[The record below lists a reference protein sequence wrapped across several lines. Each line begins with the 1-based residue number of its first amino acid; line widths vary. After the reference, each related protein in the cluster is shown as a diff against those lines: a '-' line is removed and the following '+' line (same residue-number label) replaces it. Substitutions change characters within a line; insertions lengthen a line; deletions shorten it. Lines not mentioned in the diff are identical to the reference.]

1 MSSRRTDVSHRLPDG
16 NGDSSHDAGVCVPSS
31 DLSGHAPEAP
41 SQPKLMALRYAGTCS
56 VCHVALPAK
65 TKAYWCRDTHTVIC
79 LACHTGSPQEP
90 SWPADP
96 VLATELDHGTAG
108 RSAQAEFERRH
119 RKREERIDARFGRLA
134 GVVKFLSDDPQS
146 TKAGASGASG
156 EMRVAKE
163 LADRLGTSA
172 VLLSDRRVP
181 RTRGNID
188 HIAVTASGVWVIDAK
203 HYTGKVEHRDRG
215 GWLRSDWRLYVNGR
229 DKTKL
234 VDALDWQIAAVEK
247 VLSGDEVPIHAAL
260 CFVGANWGLFSKSF
274 QHAGVWV
281 TWVAKL
287 AEMILEPGPLG
298 EDEVQ
303 AIAAKLACG
312 LPAK

>member
-1 MSSRRTDVSHRLPDG
+1 VTVVTRRVQAHLPASYLIRRQLILSWRPNWTTARREDQPK
-16 NGDSSHDAGVCVPSS
+16 PSS
-31 DLSGHAPEAP
+31 SAAATSG
-41 SQPKLMALRYAGTCS
+41 R
-56 VCHVALPAK
+56 V
-65 TKAYWCRDTHTVIC
+65 
-79 LACHTGSPQEP
+79 
-90 SWPADP
+90 
-96 VLATELDHGTAG
+96 
-108 RSAQAEFERRH
+108 
-119 RKREERIDARFGRLA
+119 RIDARFGRLA

-188 HIAVTASGVWVIDAK
+188 HIAIATSGVWVIDAK
-203 HYTGKVEHRDRG
+203 HYTGRVEHRDRG
-215 GWLRSDWRLYVNGR
+215 GWFRTDWRLYVNGR

-247 VLSGDEVPIHAAL
+247 VLSGEEVPIHAAL
-260 CFVGANWGLFSKSF
+260 CFVGANWSLFSKPF

-287 AEMILEPGPLG
+287 AEMILKPGPLG
-298 EDEVQ
+298 EDAVQ
-303 AIAAKLACG
+303 AIATKLARA

>member
-1 MSSRRTDVSHRLPDG
+1 MISMVSDRSSEKEGDPRRVASARVPPGEPSGQPPELPL
-16 NGDSSHDAGVCVPSS
+16 V
-31 DLSGHAPEAP
+31 
-41 SQPKLMALRYAGTCS
+41 KLMPLRYAGTCS
-56 VCHVALPAK
+56 VCHVVLPAK
-65 TKAYWCRDTHTVIC
+65 TKAYWHRDTHTVIC
-79 LACHTGSPQEP
+79 FACHARPSQELTVA
-90 SWPADP
+90 ADP
-96 VLATELDHGTAG
+96 VLVTELDRGSAG

-119 RKREERIDARFGRLA
+119 HKREERIDAKFGRLA

-146 TKAGASGASG
+146 TKAWASGASG
-156 EMRVAKE
+156 EMRVAQQ

-188 HIAVTASGVWVIDAK
+188 LIAIAASGVWVIDAK

-215 GWLRSDWRLYVNGR
+215 GWFRTDWRLYVGGR

-247 VLSGDEVPIHAAL
+247 VLSGEEVPIHAAL
-260 CFVGANWGLFSKSF
+260 CFVGADWGLFSKPF
-274 QHAGVWV
+274 QQAGVWV
-281 TWVAKL
+281 TSVAKL

-303 AIAAKLACG
+303 AIAAQLACD
-312 LPAK
+312 LREM

>member
-1 MSSRRTDVSHRLPDG
+1 MSSPRTDVSDRLPHG
-16 NGDSSHDAGVCVPSS
+16 GGDSSHDPGVRLPSGE
-31 DLSGHAPEAP
+31 LSGHAPEARP
-41 SQPKLMALRYAGTCS
+41 QPKLMALRYDGTCS
-56 VCHVALPAK
+56 VCRMALPVKA
-65 TKAYWCRDTHTVIC
+65 KAYWHRDTHTVTC
-79 LACHTGSPQEP
+79 VACQTGTTNAPTS
-90 SWPADP
+90 PADP
-96 VLATELDHGTAG
+96 VPWIELDRGTAG
-108 RSAQAEFERRH
+108 RSARAEYERRH
-119 RKREERIDARFGRLA
+119 HKREERIDAKFGRLA

-146 TKAGASGASG
+146 TKAWASGASG

-215 GWLRSDWRLYVNGR
+215 GWFRTDWRLYVDGR

-234 VDALDWQIAAVEK
+234 VDALDWQIAAVED
-247 VLSGDEVPIHAAL
+247 VFSDPEVPIHAAL
-260 CFVGANWGLFSKSF
+260 CFVGANWSLFSKPF
-274 QHAGVWV
+274 QQAGVWV
-281 TWVAKL
+281 TWVSKL

-298 EDEVQ
+298 EDDVQ
-303 AIAAKLACG
+303 AIAAKLAHG
-312 LPAK
+312 LPGW

>member
-1 MSSRRTDVSHRLPDG
+1 MSSRRTDVSDRLPG
-16 NGDSSHDAGVCVPSS
+16 GGGDSSHEAGVRVPSGE
-31 DLSGHAPEAP
+31 LSGQAPETVP
-41 SQPKLMALRYAGTCS
+41 PPKLMALRYAGTCS
-56 VCHVALPAK
+56 VCRVALPAK
-65 TKAYWCRDTHTVIC
+65 VKAYWHRDTHTVTC
-79 LACHTGSPQEP
+79 VACQTGTTKAPTLP
-90 SWPADP
+90 SDP
-96 VLATELDHGTAG
+96 VPWVELDRGTAG
-108 RSAQAEFERRH
+108 RSARAEYERRH
-119 RKREERIDARFGRLA
+119 HKREERIDAKFGRLA

-146 TKAGASGASG
+146 TKAWASGASG

-188 HIAVTASGVWVIDAK
+188 HIAIATSGVWVIDAK
-203 HYTGKVEHRDRG
+203 HYTGRVEHRDRG
-215 GWLRSDWRLYVNGR
+215 GWFRTDWRLYVNGR

-247 VLSGDEVPIHAAL
+247 VLSGEEVPIHAAL
-260 CFVGANWGLFSKSF
+260 CFVGANWSLFSKPF
-274 QHAGVWV
+274 QQAGVWV

-287 AEMILEPGPLG
+287 AEMTLEPGPLD

-303 AIAAKLACG
+303 AIAAKLARG